1 MSQQPE
7 TNPPRGFSRRGL
19 IKAAGVTAFAATA
32 GVIGARSTR
41 YAIAGNL
48 IPIKLEWT
56 EVAACHSP
64 VGFGLSKG

>member
-1 MSQQPE
+1 M
-7 TNPPRGFSRRGL
+7 
-19 IKAAGVTAFAATA
+19 
-32 GVIGARSTR
+32 IGARSTR

-64 VGFGLSKG
+64 VGFGLSKGIYAKHGLDVSIKKIPQA